1 MNTTM
6 LKHNVY
12 TTFQGWTTF
21 EKIWLSIFTL
31 INLSLLIIWR
41 SDPVSFIS
49 SMAGMLC
56 VVLVA
61 KGKITNYFFG
71 LIQVL
76 LYGFVALNYQLYGEV
91 ILNWMFYVPVQFIGF
106 YLWMKHS
113 TNTTDSDVAVKRLT
127 AKQFTGLL
135 VIVALLIAGFA
146 FMLHTIGGASIGL
159 DSATTI
165 LSIVAQFMMLARYAE
180 QWLMWIIINI
190 LSIIMWAQSIISQD
204 GNDYPTLVMWI
215 AFLCNSIYGYINW
228 RKLYKQ
234 QSDNQ
239 SVS

>member
-1 MNTTM
+1 
-6 LKHNVY
+6 
-12 TTFQGWTTF
+12 
-21 EKIWLSIFTL
+21 
-31 INLSLLIIWR
+31 
-41 SDPVSFIS
+41 
-49 SMAGMLC
+49 
-56 VVLVA
+56 
-61 KGKITNYFFG
+61 
-71 LIQVL
+71 
-76 LYGFVALNYQLYGEV
+76 
-91 ILNWMFYVPVQFIGF
+91 
-106 YLWMKHS
+106 
-113 TNTTDSDVAVKRLT
+113 
-127 AKQFTGLL
+127 
-135 VIVALLIAGFA
+135 
-146 FMLHTIGGASIGL
+146 MLHTIGGASIGL

>member
-6 LKHNVY
+6 IKQHVF
-12 TTFQGWTTF
+12 TTFQGWTRF
-21 EKIWLSIFTL
+21 EKIWLSLFTI
-31 INLSLLIIWR
+31 INLALLIIWR
-41 SDPVSFIS
+41 SDPISFIS
-49 SMAGMLC
+49 SMAGMFC

-71 LIQVL
+71 LTQVL

-91 ILNWMFYVPVQFIGF
+91 VLNWVFYVPVQFVGF
-106 YLWMKHS
+106 YLWMKH
-113 TNTTDSDVAVKRLT
+113 TDKTSNSDVAVKRLT
-127 AKQFTGLL
+127 GMQFATLL
-135 VIVALLIAGFA
+135 VIVIVLIAGFA
-146 FMLHTIGGASIGL
+146 FILHSVGGASIGL

-190 LSIIMWAQSIISQD
+190 LSIIMWGQSIIGQD

-228 RKLYKQ
+228 RKLYVQ
-234 QSDNQ
+234 QTDNQ
-239 SVS
+239 